1 MRRVIVN
8 STPLIVL
15 SHIGK
20 LDLLRQLYG
29 EIVIPQAV
37 YDEVTQKKDIARTA
51 LESSMS
57 WIKVI
62 SIKDTDKYTM
72 YKAKLHA
79 GEVETMILAQ
89 EEPKADLVIIDDNT
103 AKKTAKFLGLSVTG
117 TIGILLKSKR
127 SGYIDAVAPLFE
139 KMRANGFYVS
149 EKVMNLA
156 LEKAQEK
163 IDR

>member
-20 LDLLRQLYG
+20 LDLLRQLYR

-37 YDEVTQKKDIARTA
+37 YDEVTQKRDIAQTA
-51 LESSMS
+51 LESSRS

-62 SIKDTDKYTM
+62 GIKDADKYTM

-89 EEPKADLVIIDDNT
+89 EEPRADLVIVDDNS

-117 TIGILLKSKR
+117 TIGVLLKAKR
-127 SGYIDAVAPLFE
+127 LGYIDAVAPLLE
-139 KMRANGFYVS
+139 KMRENGFYVS
-149 EKVMNLA
+149 EEVMSLA
-156 LEKAQEK
+156 LEKAEEK
-163 IDR
+163 